1 MENSNY
7 FYSDNLIK
15 SIFRETKT
23 IAIVGASPDVDR
35 PSYRVMNFL
44 KSEGFKVYPVN
55 PQFLNEKILGEKV
68 LSKLSNIE
76 ERIDLVNIFRRSE
89 FVEEI
94 TKEAISVKTKTI
106 WMQLGIE
113 NYSADILA
121 KNNNIHSIMNRC
133 TKLEYIRLCKK

>member
-106 WMQLGIE
+106 WMQLGIK

-121 KNNNIHSIMNRC
+121 KNNNNPLIS
-133 TKLEYIRLCKK
+133 

>member
-121 KNNNIHSIMNRC
+121 KNNNNPLIS
-133 TKLEYIRLCKK
+133 